1 MPSLPARTITGPFS
15 CPAWLVLWV
24 ICGARFCDV
33 VGVFS
38 TLSLL
43 TFPVSALVS
52 AALWVKVRTSKFVLG
67 RFSANLDDV
76 GLSPLMFLP
85 RNVRARRGDL
95 WPFSS
100 PHHASCGLS
109 HNLVSFPVSCSVFG
123 EPNLAIGVITLCIFA
138 PATFCTFHPWE
149 IPQSS
154 LRDSESQTSRTVI
167 YFLLLAC
174 RLSNVTNCAVIQGKA
189 TPPLVKV
196 QKSQSFSA
204 ELEKLF

>member
-1 MPSLPARTITGPFS
+1 MSSSSIRWQGLMPSLPTRTITGPFS

-33 VGVFS
+33 AGVFS

-109 HNLVSFPVSCSVFG
+109 HNLVSFSVSCSVFG
-123 EPNLAIGVITLCIFA
+123 EPSASLLYA
-138 PATFCTFHPWE
+138 
-149 IPQSS
+149 SS
-154 LRDSESQTSRTVI
+154 LRTCNFL
-167 YFLLLAC
+167 YFPSLGN
-174 RLSNVTNCAVIQGKA
+174 SSVV
-189 TPPLVKV
+189 
-196 QKSQSFSA
+196 S
-204 ELEKLF
+204 

>member
-1 MPSLPARTITGPFS
+1 MPSLPTRTITGPFS
-15 CPAWLVLWV
+15 CPAWLVVWV

-33 VGVFS
+33 AGVFS

-154 LRDSESQTSRTVI
+154 LRDSDLPHC
-167 YFLLLAC
+167 YLLPPP
-174 RLSNVTNCAVIQGKA
+174 RLS
-189 TPPLVKV
+189 PLQCCKLR
-196 QKSQSFSA
+196 SYPGESNPASRQSTKITI
-204 ELEKLF
+204 LLR